1 MSFLFSKSENIGFCL
16 DVKGF
21 VQRDGKIRNGILRKG
36 DPIYN
41 GDKIIT
47 GSNGFVFYT
56 FIHEKTSAK
65 IFENSV
71 VRINT
76 NMKNIGSF
84 SRLALFGGK
93 VVIQTEE
100 SEGDP
105 FTIWSPS
112 STCKFQNGHIIIE
125 YKNELLYENN
135 SYCLFTVLNGISEVK
150 NNISGNII
158 YVKKGRSV
166 VSTMNGKFLELET
179 FRNSNEIQKTLIIKE
194 GLK

>member
-1 MSFLFSKSENIGFCL
+1 MSFLFSKSESIGFCM
-16 DVKGF
+16 DVKGV

-71 VRINT
+71 VKINT

-100 SEGDP
+100 SEEDP

>member
-1 MSFLFSKSENIGFCL
+1 
-16 DVKGF
+16 
-21 VQRDGKIRNGILRKG
+21 LRKG

-71 VRINT
+71 VKINT

-100 SEGDP
+100 SEEDP

>member
-1 MSFLFSKSENIGFCL
+1 MSFLFSKSDSIGFCM
-16 DVKGF
+16 DVKGV

-71 VRINT
+71 VKINT

-100 SEGDP
+100 SEEDP

-150 NNISGNII
+150 NNISDNII

>member
-16 DVKGF
+16 DVNGV

-71 VRINT
+71 VKINT

-100 SEGDP
+100 SEEDP

>member
-1 MSFLFSKSENIGFCL
+1 VSFLFSKSENIGFCL
-16 DVKGF
+16 DVKGV

-71 VRINT
+71 VKINT

-100 SEGDP
+100 SEVDP

>member
-1 MSFLFSKSENIGFCL
+1 MSFLFSKSESIGFCM
-16 DVKGF
+16 DVKGV

-47 GSNGFVFYT
+47 GSNGYVFYT

-71 VRINT
+71 VKINT

-100 SEGDP
+100 SEEDP

>member
-16 DVKGF
+16 DVNGF

-71 VRINT
+71 VKINT
-76 NMKNIGSF
+76 NIKNIGSF

-93 VVIQTEE
+93 VIIQTEE
-100 SEGDP
+100 SEVDP

-125 YKNELLYENN
+125 YKNELLYDNN

-150 NNISGNII
+150 NNISGNIM

-166 VSTMNGKFLELET
+166 VSAMNGKFLELET